1 VLIEASLMA
10 HCLGGVPFSEVG
22 VNVLSILSK
31 AWSRFKIIGGVVGN
45 YQGRT
50 IALAFYYTILVPFG
64 LGVRLFSDPLRLKQA
79 AGSSTWL
86 PREAVS
92 SNLDDARRQ
101 Y

>member
-1 VLIEASLMA
+1 MLPCSGSGWG
-10 HCLGGVPFSEVG
+10 CGGDG
-22 VNVLSILSK
+22 VSILSILSK

-45 YQGRT
+45 YQGRA
-50 IALAFYYTILVPFG
+50 IALLFYYTILVPFG

-79 AGSSTWL
+79 SWL

-92 SNLDDARRQ
+92 SDLGDARRQ